1 MMSPTLPSNQEIGE
15 LPAIETQIPFREFAR
30 VWWKIGW
37 LSFGGPAAQMALM
50 HRTVVEERGW
60 ISDARYMHALQFA
73 MLLPGP
79 EAQQLATWLGWAVYG
94 TRGALVAGGLF
105 ILPGAMVMFVLAA
118 SYVLVG
124 QIPFVQAAF
133 TGLQPVMVVIVLEAI
148 VRISRRSLTTPFL
161 RAWAALCL
169 VVLLSGWLSF
179 PALVA
184 VAMAVGLVLPAQ
196 VRGTSTTSAVVQETA
211 IVDRYLD
218 AGAIPHARRTARRS
232 AAVLLA
238 GATLWLAPVAAL
250 AVVGAPQ
257 RYIDVATTFATA
269 AIVTFGGAYSVLA
282 WVSGQAVDVLQWVT
296 PAAMFDALALAETT
310 PGPLILVVQFVGFLA
325 GAGLG
330 GPNFMLHGMLAALLT
345 LYVTFVPS
353 FTFVLAGAPHVDQL
367 RHLPRLRTALSL
379 VSGTVVAVVANLGF
393 WFAAHAWFAQ
403 MQATEGW
410 GGAIAL
416 PLWSS
421 IRPWSV
427 LMTCAAAVALLRFH
441 VSLFWLRAAGAGTGI
456 LLHLSGLT

>member
-1 MMSPTLPSNQEIGE
+1 MPSAPLQKDESTAV

-30 VWWKIGW
+30 VWWTIGW

-50 HRTVVEERGW
+50 HRTVVEERRW
-60 ISDARYMHALQFA
+60 ISDARYMYALQFA

-79 EAQQLATWLGWAVYG
+79 EAQQLATWLGWVVHG
-94 TRGALVAGGLF
+94 TRGALTAGGLF
-105 ILPGAMVMFVLAA
+105 ILPGAMVMFALAI
-118 SYVLVG
+118 SYVLWG
-124 QIPFVQAAF
+124 QIPLVQAAF
-133 TGLQPVMVVIVLEAI
+133 TGLQPVMIVIVLEAI
-148 VRISRRSLTTPFL
+148 LRIGRRSLTTPFL
-161 RAWAALCL
+161 RIWAALCL
-169 VVLLSGWLSF
+169 VGLLSAWLSF

-184 VAMAVGLVLPAQ
+184 VAMAVGLVLPVQ
-196 VRGTSTTSAVVQETA
+196 GSGTSTASAPVQETA

-218 AGAIPHARRTARRS
+218 AGAIPHARRTAGRS
-232 AAVLLA
+232 AVVLLA
-238 GATLWLAPVAAL
+238 GVTLWLAPVVGL
-250 AVVGAPQ
+250 VLLGAPQ

-269 AIVTFGGAYSVLA
+269 AVVTFGGAYSVLA

-330 GPNFMLHGMLAALLT
+330 GPNFMLHGVLAALLT

-367 RHLPRLRTALSL
+367 RHLPRLRRALSL
-379 VSGTVVAVVANLGF
+379 VSGAVVAVVANLGF
-393 WFAAHAWFAQ
+393 WFATHAWFEQ
-403 MQATEGW
+403 MQTSEGW
-410 GGAIAL
+410 GGAFAL

-427 LMTCAAAVALLRFH
+427 LMTCAAAIALLRFH
-441 VSLFWLRAAGAGTGI
+441 VSLFWLLAAGAAAGI